1 MQLVRNARDAMPS
14 GGAIRLDVA
23 RVSNPQADLRGDY
36 IRFRVAD
43 SGAGM
48 DWETQSRM
56 FEPFFTTKRQDEGT
70 GLGLS
75 VTHGIVR
82 NCGGSITVD
91 SAIGAGT
98 TMNIYFPAVAL
109 SPYRAPSLR
118 RRE

>member
-1 MQLVRNARDAMPS
+1 
-14 GGAIRLDVA
+14 
-23 RVSNPQADLRGDY
+23 
-36 IRFRVAD
+36 
-43 SGAGM
+43 M

-91 SAIGAGT
+91 SHLDRGT
-98 TMNIYFPAVAL
+98 TVAVYFPAIVTPPNTL
-109 SPYRAPSLR
+109 
-118 RRE
+118 